1 MTQGERYFAER
12 KNFYERMTAGELTG
26 SEKQVKWAK
35 DIRAKFTRR
44 ILDREDFGLDMDNRE
59 EMTQMFREW
68 AEKVAAETSA
78 KKWIEFN
85 YAGYADI
92 IEAAIDAIV
101 DGEPLPD
108 PVF

>member
-1 MTQGERYFAER
+1 MTPGEKYFEER
-12 KNFYERMTAGELTG
+12 KAFYNRMTAGELTG
-26 SEKQVKWAK
+26 SDKQVKWAK
-35 DIRAKFTRR
+35 DIRAKFAKC

-85 YAGYADI
+85 YAGYEDLI
-92 IEAAIDAIV
+92 DAAIDAIV
-101 DGEPLPD
+101 DGEPLPE
-108 PVF
+108 PVI

>member
-1 MTQGERYFAER
+1 MTQGERYYAER

-26 SEKQVKWAK
+26 SEKQIKWAK
-35 DIRAKFTRR
+35 DIRAKFAKR

-59 EMTQMFREW
+59 KMTLTFREW

-78 KKWIEFN
+78 KKWIELN
-85 YAGYADI
+85 YAGYEDL

-101 DGEPLPD
+101 DREPLPNSI
-108 PVF
+108 F